1 MASIVS
7 DNFRIF
13 ASQQFIESLAEPYE
27 PTIVNATSIVV
38 GSTYTIKTLG
48 NTNWQLVGA
57 PEGATEGTIFTAIA
71 VGTGTGTVWKL
82 RSDSDDSAKA
92 FRSKIYLFI
101 GRPQAW
107 NPTTVAEKYSSL
119 TTDTAPSPVDSIDE
133 LNEIFDDM
141 ISLKRITATDV
152 SPVIRRRIWKTG
164 TVYDM
169 YRHDYSPSNL
179 SVTGASKLYDSQF
192 YVINDQYQVYKCI
205 YNGYFPGTYPNGR
218 VSTVQ
223 PSGTSTSIINTSDG
237 YKWKYMYSLTIND
250 YIKFVSSDF
259 MAIKKDDNV
268 SAAATEGTIEQCI
281 VSNTGSGLNYT
292 TATTYY
298 TPILGDGT
306 NGAVQITVGNTSPN
320 TGKITSASIINVG
333 SGYTF
338 GTIDLTKCYTT
349 YSSGTFGGTTV
360 DLGTATNAKIVA
372 IISPAGGHGTN
383 PVAELG
389 GYRVMINKSLD
400 FLDGDGDIPVDMQ
413 FRRFGL
419 ISDPQIS
426 GDDFLSPTGTV
437 CKAIA
442 FPLETTTS
450 FIPGEIITQDTT
462 GAKGRV
468 VHWDSVNKVL
478 RYYQN
483 EYISAAQLNTNAYK
497 LISFS
502 GANAIKSASNTVGL
516 TPRTSFSTASGETFV
531 GRTFSSGYS
540 NSEITKNSGNILYIE
555 NRSPVT
561 RADDQIEDI
570 KLVIEF

>member
-1 MASIVS
+1 M
-7 DNFRIF
+7 
-13 ASQQFIESLAEPYE
+13 ESLAEPYE
-27 PTIVNATSIVV
+27 PSIVNATSIVV
-38 GSTYTIKTLG
+38 GSTYTIKSLG

-57 PEGATEGTIFTAIA
+57 PTGATEGTIFTAIA
-71 VGTGTGTVWKL
+71 VGIGTGTVWKL
-82 RSDSDDSAKA
+82 RSDSDDSSKA

-107 NPTTVAEKYSSL
+107 NPVTVSEKYSSL

-141 ISLKRITATDV
+141 ISFKRITSTDV
-152 SPVIRRRIWKTG
+152 APVIRRRVWKTG
-164 TVYDM
+164 TIYDM

-192 YVINDQYQVYKCI
+192 YVINGQYQVYKCI
-205 YNGYFPGTYPNGR
+205 YNGFYPGTYPNGR
-218 VSTVQ
+218 TSTVE
-223 PSGTSTSIINTSDG
+223 PSGTSTSIVTTSDG

-268 SAAATEGTIEQCI
+268 SAAATVGTVEQCL
-281 VSNTGSGLNYT
+281 VTNVGSGLNYT

-298 TPILGDGT
+298 TPILGDGSS
-306 NGAVQITVGNTSPN
+306 GAVQVTVGNTSPN
-320 TGKITSASIINVG
+320 TGKITGVYVINVG

-338 GTIDLTKCYTT
+338 GTIDLSKCYTT
-349 YSSGTFGGTTV
+349 YSSGTFGGTVV
-360 DLGTATNAKIVA
+360 DLATSTNANAIA
-372 IISPAGGHGTN
+372 IISPPKGHGTN
-383 PVAELG
+383 PVNELG

-400 FLDGDGDIPVDMQ
+400 FLDGDGDIPVDTQ

-426 GDDFLSPTGTV
+426 GDDFLSPTGTI

-450 FIPGEIITQDTT
+450 FVPGEIITQSPT

-483 EYISAAQLNTNAYK
+483 EYISSSQLNDFKHK

-502 GANAIKSASNTVGL
+502 GANSITSVSNAAGL
-516 TPRTSFSTASGETFV
+516 TPRTSFSNASGETFV

-540 NSEITKNSGNILYIE
+540 DSEVTKNSGNILYIE